1 MNKKNGIL
9 PPEDDFGRG
18 LSKLDEPKQQ
28 LSSIEGNF
36 FVTEQ
41 V

>member
-9 PPEDDFGRG
+9 PPEDVGRG